1 MSTVISDLQQS
12 TLAAFRPLLE
22 GRDVAILDFPNHSNC
37 GDSAIWRGEVALAEA
52 LGCRVVY
59 RCETGTYRREDV
71 ARLPSSTAVLLH
83 GGGNFGDLWPHFHAF
98 RERVVQDFPNR
109 RIVQMPQSIHFQDPA
124 ALKRTQQIIGAHPD
138 FVLVVR
144 DHQSRRFAEENFDCQ
159 VMLSPD
165 MAFMLGAQRPPA
177 PPVQDVFTL
186 ARTDHEALGEALGPV
201 AEAAGLQPVDWGR
214 PRPAAHTPE
223 GFLIRMNLG
232 LARSPQPLRS
242 LGLLERRHGW
252 TYEHLAEGHV
262 QRGLAFLARGRVV
275 LTDRLHAH
283 LLAELLG
290 IPHVAV
296 DSGYGK
302 IRSYHETWLADSP
315 LAHLET
321 DGRTAVRLAREL
333 ADAQDPQVEPDGQVR
348 R

>member
-1 MSTVISDLQQS
+1 MSTVISALQQS
-12 TLAAFRPLLE
+12 TLEAFRPLLE
-22 GRDVAILDFPNHSNC
+22 GRDLAILDFPNHSNC
-37 GDSAIWRGEVALAEA
+37 GDSAIWRGEVALAQA

-71 ARLPSSTAVLLH
+71 ARLPSSTVVLLH

-98 RERVVQDFPNR
+98 RERVVQDFPDR
-109 RIVQMPQSIHFQDPA
+109 RIVQMPQSIHFQDA
-124 ALKRTQQIIGAHPD
+124 KALERTRRIIDQHPD

-144 DHQSRRFAEENFDCQ
+144 DHQSRRFAEENFDCR

-165 MAFMLGAQRPPA
+165 MAFMLGALTPSA

-201 AEAAGLQPVDWGR
+201 AAAEGLQPVDWGR

-223 GFLIRMNLG
+223 GFLIRVNLG
-232 LARSPQPLRS
+232 LARLPAPLRS
-242 LGLLERRHGW
+242 LGLFERRHGW
-252 TYEHLAEGHV
+252 VYEHLAEGHV
-262 QRGLAFLARGRVV
+262 QRGLDFLGRGRVV

-315 LAHLET
+315 LAHLES
-321 DGRTAVRLAREL
+321 DGRAGVRRAREL
-333 ADAQDPQVEPDGQVR
+333 VEELGRQPDVQGR